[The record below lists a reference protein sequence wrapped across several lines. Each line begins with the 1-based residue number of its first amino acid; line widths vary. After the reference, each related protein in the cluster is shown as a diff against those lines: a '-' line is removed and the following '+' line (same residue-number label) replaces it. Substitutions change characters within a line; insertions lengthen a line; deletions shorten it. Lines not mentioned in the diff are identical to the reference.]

1 MIFKDGVVT
10 CECGARAVMNLAVG
24 WKCPE
29 HGVTGKKE
37 ANNGTNN

>member
-10 CECGARAVMNLAVG
+10 CECGLRAVMNAAVG

-29 HGVTGKKE
+29 HGVTGLKKE
-37 ANNGTNN
+37 KRTC